1 MSGMPKNETP
11 AAKLTRGRGG
21 GWLVESYDPTTGE
34 DEITF
39 NAAASL
45 QEARALAKVVAYEQ
59 GWPGTA
65 RWRADQGVHH
75 FMVPEA

>member
-21 GWLVESYDPTTGE
+21 GWLIESYDPKGG
-34 DEITF
+34 DEILF

-45 QEARALAKVVAYEQ
+45 QEARAVAKVVAYEL
-59 GWPGTA
+59 GWPGTP
-65 RWRADQGVHH
+65 RWRADQGVHF
-75 FMVPEA
+75 FMAA